1 MWRLTCVS
9 SWLHPAQAEANVL
22 VSNGPVLANGSFIAV
37 QETSGSAKDA
47 ESVANS
53 PNDTPLVTPT
63 KHIQYKVGRIQ
74 LSLVGMAI
82 CHPVMVTP
90 VFVLEKASLTA
101 KLFCACMYRRR
112 SDDRE

>member
-1 MWRLTCVS
+1 M
-9 SWLHPAQAEANVL
+9 L

-37 QETSGSAKDA
+37 HETSGSAKDA

-63 KHIQYKVGRIQ
+63 KHIQYKVGRVP
-74 LSLVGMAI
+74 LSLGGMPT
-82 CHPVMVTP
+82 CNPVMGVP

-101 KLFCACMYRRR
+101 KFFCACMYRHR
-112 SDDRE
+112 SDDRA